1 MEDLVQLVFFGL
13 LILFGVL
20 SSRKKKKKPPAA
32 RPKPRV
38 QQPRPARPVRE
49 RANATAASPGA
60 QSRSVPPRQ
69 PAIEPRASAAPVR
82 DQPRDLA
89 QELMQ
94 LLQGR
99 VAEPTPPPVRT
110 PPAVQ
115 PEPDVEALS
124 LEELEPDRAAR
135 HERFHELYVKPPQP
149 TALTRRVAS
158 FHRARLELSRKGLR
172 RAFIMKE
179 VLGPPTPRW

>member
-60 QSRSVPPRQ
+60 QSRS
-69 PAIEPRASAAPVR
+69 
-82 DQPRDLA
+82 
-89 QELMQ
+89 ELMQ

-179 VLGPPTPRW
+179 VLGPPKGLD

>member
-1 MEDLVQLVFFGL
+1 
-13 LILFGVL
+13 
-20 SSRKKKKKPPAA
+20 
-32 RPKPRV
+32 
-38 QQPRPARPVRE
+38 
-49 RANATAASPGA
+49 
-60 QSRSVPPRQ
+60 
-69 PAIEPRASAAPVR
+69 
-82 DQPRDLA
+82 
-89 QELMQ
+89 MQ

-110 PPAVQ
+110 PPALQ

-135 HERFHELYVKPPQP
+135 HEKFHELCVKPPQP
-149 TALTRRVAS
+149 TALTRRAVS

-179 VLGPPTPRW
+179 VLGPPKGLD